1 MKFAYQYLPA
11 AFLGLLLASC
21 GGGGGGA
28 GGLTVVPTNGIA
40 VDGYLVGSEVVCDAD
55 GNGFASA
62 TNVKVSTTAGGK
74 YTFSQGCNHAVAVR
88 GGKSEDTQANFVGL
102 LRAPKGA
109 TVVSPLTSLIV
120 AGVAQDRLN
129 AALGLPSNT
138 NLSTTDPML
147 AGPNTEPVNPAL
159 KTRTLALAQLLQT
172 HSERISGLDAKGVS
186 NVAVVYDAVVK
197 GIAQALASGVAPV
210 LVQSDKTAN
219 LVVLSQLVNAAT
231 DAVIG
236 STAVVPEIKDKLSAL
251 DRADGSNALANA
263 SAIGLKTAIDDYLS
277 KVSQAN
283 ILQVATSRQL
293 PLVVTSDAILKAI
306 SQGTL
311 TGNTSDADVEALAKE
326 ADGQGVQPSVTS
338 TNYLFL
344 ANDTLTFNDGYLRQ
358 NYTLAQFQAQP
369 GINVEWPM
377 YDFAALEFTLT
388 DAGSFSAATS
398 QTVSAAVAITS
409 MEAGNQGAIKF
420 FVDGITV
427 AQKGTDLML
436 SVPTTAVAKVYG
448 IEPNGSGEALKD
460 FSSTVAGAT
469 ITLSTAAGSV
479 SELVLGNAI
488 NSAVN
493 SLGSAA
499 GLSGTYK
506 VTLVV
511 NSLPLAQADG
521 TPMAQNSVSVPLSLN
536 PFNVRTITG
545 PGLEGY
551 ITLTPR

>member
-40 VDGYLVGSEVVCDAD
+40 VDGYLVDSEVVCDAD

-147 AGPNTEPVNPAL
+147 AGSNFEPVNSAL

-172 HSERISGLDAKGVS
+172 HSERISGLDVKGAS
-186 NVAVVYDAVVK
+186 NVFVVYDAVVK
-197 GIAQALASGVAPV
+197 AMAQALASVDAPV
-210 LVQSDKTAN
+210 LVQSDKTIN
-219 LVVLSQLVNAAT
+219 LAVLNQLLNAAT
-231 DAVIG
+231 DEVIG
-236 STAVVPEIKDKLSAL
+236 STAVLAEVKDKLRAL
-251 DRADGSNALANA
+251 DRANGSNSLANA
-263 SAIGLKTAIDDYLS
+263 SAISLKTALEDYLS
-277 KVSQAN
+277 RDSQAD
-283 ILQVATSRQL
+283 IFQVAKMRQVPLNTS
-293 PLVVTSDAILKAI
+293 SDAILLAI
-306 SQGTL
+306 TQSEL
-311 TGNTSDADVEALAKE
+311 TKNTPDIAVDVLAKK
-326 ADGQGVQPSVTS
+326 ADGQVVAPAEPA

-344 ANDTLTFNDGYLRQ
+344 ANDRLTFDDGYLSKD
-358 NYTLAQFQAQP
+358 YTLAQFQTQP
-369 GINVEWPM
+369 GVSVDWPM
-377 YDFAALEFTLT
+377 DDLAALKFTLI
-388 DAGSFSAATS
+388 DGGSFSMAAR

-409 MEAGNQGAIKF
+409 MASGNQGAIKF
-420 FVDGITV
+420 FVDGISV
-427 AQKGTDLML
+427 SQNGTDLML
-436 SVPTTAVAKVYG
+436 SVPGTAVAKVYG

-460 FSSTVAGAT
+460 FSSTVAGASV
-469 ITLSTAAGSV
+469 TLGTV
-479 SELVLGNAI
+479 SSSISKLVVGTAI
-488 NSAVN
+488 NSAVS
-493 SLGSAA
+493 SLGSATS
-499 GLSGTYK
+499 LSGTYR

-511 NSLPLAQADG
+511 DSLPLTRADG
-521 TPMAQNSVSVPLSLN
+521 TPLAQYSVSVPLSL
-536 PFNVRTITG
+536 FSGSVKTVTG

>member
-129 AALGLPSNT
+129 AALGLLNNT

-147 AGPNTEPVNPAL
+147 AGSNFEPVNSAL

-172 HSERISGLDAKGVS
+172 HSERISGLDVKGAS
-186 NVAVVYDAVVK
+186 NVSVVYDAVVK
-197 GIAQALASGVAPV
+197 AIAQALASVDAPV
-210 LVQSDKTAN
+210 LVQSDKTIN
-219 LVVLSQLVNAAT
+219 LAVLNQLLNAAT
-231 DAVIG
+231 DEVIG
-236 STAVVPEIKDKLSAL
+236 STAVLAEVKDKLRAL
-251 DRADGSNALANA
+251 DRANGSNSLANA
-263 SAIGLKTAIDDYLS
+263 SAISLKTALEDYLS
-277 KVSQAN
+277 RDSQAD
-283 ILQVATSRQL
+283 IFQVAKMRQVPLNTS
-293 PLVVTSDAILKAI
+293 SDAILLAI
-306 SQGTL
+306 TQSEL
-311 TGNTSDADVEALAKE
+311 TKNTPDIAVDVLAKK
-326 ADGQGVQPSVTS
+326 ADGQVVAPAEPA

-344 ANDTLTFNDGYLRQ
+344 ANDRLTFDDGYLSKD
-358 NYTLAQFQAQP
+358 YTLAQFQTQP
-369 GINVEWPM
+369 GVSVDWPM
-377 YDFAALEFTLT
+377 DDLAALKFTLI
-388 DAGSFSAATS
+388 DGGSFSMAAR

-409 MEAGNQGAIKF
+409 MASGNQGAIKF
-420 FVDGITV
+420 FVDGISV
-427 AQKGTDLML
+427 SQNGTDLML
-436 SVPTTAVAKVYG
+436 SVPGTAVAKVYG

-460 FSSTVAGAT
+460 FSSTVAGASV
-469 ITLSTAAGSV
+469 TLGTV
-479 SELVLGNAI
+479 SSSISKLVVGTAI
-488 NSAVN
+488 NSAVS
-493 SLGSAA
+493 SLGSATS
-499 GLSGTYK
+499 LSGTYR

-511 NSLPLAQADG
+511 DSLPLTRADG
-521 TPMAQNSVSVPLSLN
+521 TPLAQYSVSVPLSL
-536 PFNVRTITG
+536 FSGSVKTVTG